1 MDTDQGLHLPHA
13 PETQSSAAS
22 SSPGKAPWQE
32 PTLTF
37 VEPKLTIHGSLEELT
52 GAFFGGFSPGP

>member
-1 MDTDQGLHLPHA
+1 MDTDQGLHMSHA

-37 VEPKLTIHGSLEELT
+37 VAPKLTIHGSLEELT
-52 GAFFGGFSPGP
+52 GAFFGGFSPRP